1 MPVQRSADE
10 QPEKPRLDMQQPR
23 GTLQDARF
31 TAPEL
36 AHHAEEFGV
45 QQWDILGCMATA
57 NVGAMTKDELRSAL
71 AEYMRRSV

>member
-31 TAPEL
+31 TARNWRTTPRSTASSE
-36 AHHAEEFGV
+36 
-45 QQWDILGCMATA
+45 WDILGCMATA